1 MEIAICLS
9 KDFIPQR
16 VFQKSFC
23 NMFYNIQGICDLLNT
38 IQGTH
43 NRDIFM
49 SSMGCLMCLF
59 R

>member
-23 NMFYNIQGICDLLNT
+23 NMLYNIKGICELLNT
-38 IQGTH
+38 TQGIY
-43 NRDIFM
+43 NRYFYEFYGLLNVSI
-49 SSMGCLMCLF
+49 
-59 R
+59 